1 MRHFNCRRAISLN
14 VFTTWIARSAIV
26 LFHHRMDEVKD
37 EFMDEVEVRVVEAMD
52 EVMEE
57 VEVKRLGPTTQ

>member
-1 MRHFNCRRAISLN
+1 MRHFNCRRAISSN

-37 EFMDEVEVRVVEAMD
+37 EFRYKVQVKGVEAMD
-52 EVMEE
+52 EVTEE
-57 VEVKRLGPTTQ
+57 VEEKRPGPTT